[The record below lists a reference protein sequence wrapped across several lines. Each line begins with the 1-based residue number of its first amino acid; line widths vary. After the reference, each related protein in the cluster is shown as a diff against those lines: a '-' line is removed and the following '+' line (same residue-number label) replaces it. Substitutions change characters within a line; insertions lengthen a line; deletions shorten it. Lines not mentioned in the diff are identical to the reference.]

1 MFNFEFMS
9 GKSSAFGGLFIW
21 TENIYKY
28 QEKIEQVVPM
38 KKKAGEAKALADE
51 MQKKLDIAL
60 KDYNE
65 IMTKVTNLRNERDSA
80 LANAAQLEDL
90 LSRYNLQLNNSG
102 VLIDS
107 LEGEYKRWNESVA
120 KLSNSVV
127 NLVGDVFLAA
137 SSLSYYGPFTGYY
150 RELLVNQWK
159 DKVNKLNLPGSDD
172 YELHNI
178 LSNNLEVRDWKVYN
192 LPSDK
197 VSICNACLATRS
209 LRYPI
214 IIDPQELAYLWLSKL
229 GNSLK
234 VNHDESNQF
243 RSIKYGDK
251 KMIKT
256 IGQSIESGWI
266 VLLYDCPEKLDNNVD
281 QLLLQKANSVGI
293 IKSEN
298 TNEIVTFDGKE
309 IPVHEQFRIY
319 LCTKI
324 GNPA

>member
-1 MFNFEFMS
+1 MS
-9 GKSSAFGGLFIW
+9 SKSAAFGGLFTW

-38 KKKAGEAKALADE
+38 KKKAAEAKALAEE

-60 KDYNE
+60 RDYNE

-80 LANAAQLEDL
+80 LANAAQLEEL
-90 LSRYNLQLNNSG
+90 LSRYNIQLNNSG

-107 LEGEYKRWNESVA
+107 LEGEYKRWNESVD
-120 KLSNSVV
+120 KLSSNVV

-137 SSLSYYGPFTGYY
+137 SSLSYYGPFTGFY

-159 DKVNKLNLPGSDD
+159 DKVNKVGVPGSDD
-172 YELHNI
+172 YELFNI
-178 LSNNLEVRDWKVYN
+178 LSNSLEVRDWKVYN

-234 VNHDESNQF
+234 AHQDDSNQF
-243 RSIKYGDK
+243 RSVKYGDK

-256 IGQSIESGWI
+256 IAQSMESGWI
-266 VLLYDCPEKLDNNVD
+266 VLLFDCPEKLDNNID

-293 IKSEN
+293 VKADNVNDIF
-298 TNEIVTFDGKE
+298 TFDGKD
-309 IPVHEQFRIY
+309 IIVHEQFRI
-319 LCTKI
+319 
-324 GNPA
+324 